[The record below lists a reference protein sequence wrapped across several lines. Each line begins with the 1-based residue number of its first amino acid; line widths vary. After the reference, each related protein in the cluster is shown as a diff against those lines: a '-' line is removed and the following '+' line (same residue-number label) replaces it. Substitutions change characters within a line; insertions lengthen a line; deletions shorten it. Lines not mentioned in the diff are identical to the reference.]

1 MERTR
6 SRVCRTGAGIVAC
19 AVIVVTASAIAAPAL
34 AGVEITSETFGLGR
48 AGASGSGPSNTAGSP
63 VEAHPGQGGQAGGEG
78 SRPGRILLDGDRMRV
93 ETDAGATRGG
103 KPFVII
109 FLADQGKEI
118 LLDDADRSYVE
129 IDRAAMSQVKSQI
142 DAALVQA
149 KAEMEKMPPAQRAE
163 MEKLLAPNAPAGKNA
178 PPAVEVKPTGRSDKV
193 SGFACRVVDVVQGT
207 RKTAEAC
214 VADWSTVGLVPA
226 DVAALRKATELSAD
240 LLSGVAGPAAQR
252 NDSFGLLGKLDGLP
266 VRVRSSGE
274 GGREVETR
282 VVKIEKRDI
291 DAKLFEPPPGYTR
304 KNLAQK

>member
-1 MERTR
+1 
-6 SRVCRTGAGIVAC
+6 
-19 AVIVVTASAIAAPAL
+19 ASALAAPVF
-34 AGVEITSETFGLGR
+34 AGVEITSETLGLGR
-48 AGASGSGPSNTAGSP
+48 AEASGSSPSNTAGAP
-63 VEAHPGQGGQAGGEG
+63 VEARPGQAGQAG
-78 SRPGRILLDGDRMRV
+78 SEAPRPGRILLDGDRMRV
-93 ETDAGATRGG
+93 ETDAGATREG

-118 LLDDADRSYVE
+118 LLDDTDRSYVE

-142 DAALVQA
+142 DAALAQA
-149 KAEMEKMPPAQRAE
+149 KAEMAKMPPAQRAE
-163 MEKLLAPNAPAGKNA
+163 MEKLLAANAPAGRSA
-178 PPAVEVKPTGRSDKV
+178 PPAVEVKPTGQSDKV
-193 SGFACRVVDVVQGT
+193 SGFACRVVDVMQGT

-291 DAKLFEPPPGYTR
+291 DAKLFAPPAGYTR
-304 KNLAQK
+304 KSLAQK